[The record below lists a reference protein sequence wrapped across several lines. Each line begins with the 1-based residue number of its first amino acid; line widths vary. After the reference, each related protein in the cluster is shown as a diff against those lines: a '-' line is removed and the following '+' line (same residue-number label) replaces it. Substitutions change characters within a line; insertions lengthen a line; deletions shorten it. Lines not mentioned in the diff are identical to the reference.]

1 MEINAYIGRIA
12 FSKRANLGKV
22 DAAVSHDHIDDFEEG
37 RSSMI
42 KTVRTSAAPLTRK
55 AKRELRK
62 HEQAHPLPIENTRV
76 EFRSVK
82 QVINIDELENAID
95 NENGMNE
102 KDRQV
107 IRAIIDSADEGVLTV
122 DYRSYD
128 RGRWYAKGRAQLQSC
143 KKCIRDLAL
152 KRKGI
157 GLDLRASFPAI
168 VTGLVSEIV
177 KERGAHIDMIE
188 TQKMIRDLKGWRRK
202 AALELDVGI
211 RIVKKGINA
220 ILFGMSF
227 QKWKHV
233 NGISNEKRS
242 PSIEKVE
249 REVAKARSLIVDR
262 EFRNGKASRKEKEA
276 RVLSRAAERTERE
289 LIDNLETDLTLKGWA
304 ISTLIHDEIII
315 QRPVDGKIRHDLV
328 NTLSRDAELAL
339 RNFENMKGWAPGTLD
354 VNVGSY

>member
-1 MEINAYIGRIA
+1 M
-12 FSKRANLGKV
+12 
-22 DAAVSHDHIDDFEEG
+22 SHDHIDDFEEG

-62 HEQAHPLPIENTRV
+62 HEQAHPLPIENTRI
-76 EFRSVK
+76 ELRSVK
-82 QVINIDELENAID
+82 QAINIDELENVLY
-95 NENGMNE
+95 NENGMKE

-143 KKCIRDLAL
+143 KKRIRELAQ

-177 KERGAHIDMIE
+177 KERGAHIDMTE

-202 AALELDVGI
+202 AALELDIGI
-211 RIVKKGINA
+211 
-220 ILFGMSF
+220 
-227 QKWKHV
+227 
-233 NGISNEKRS
+233 
-242 PSIEKVE
+242 
-249 REVAKARSLIVDR
+249 
-262 EFRNGKASRKEKEA
+262 
-276 RVLSRAAERTERE
+276 
-289 LIDNLETDLTLKGWA
+289 
-304 ISTLIHDEIII
+304 
-315 QRPVDGKIRHDLV
+315 
-328 NTLSRDAELAL
+328 
-339 RNFENMKGWAPGTLD
+339 
-354 VNVGSY
+354 